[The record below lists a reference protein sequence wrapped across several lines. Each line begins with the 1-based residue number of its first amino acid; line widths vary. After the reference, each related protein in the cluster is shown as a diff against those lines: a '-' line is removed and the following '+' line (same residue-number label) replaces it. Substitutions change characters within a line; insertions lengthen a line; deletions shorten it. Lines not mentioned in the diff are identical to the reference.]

1 MTVYYIKQDNTSWCC
16 EEDSGP
22 YYEEIEEIFHVC
34 ECEKVI
40 PDDEPDMALH
50 LQTCLGGGPIL
61 KWREAT
67 KREALAYVD
76 GKSDGYSEGHYD
88 GAEWQKQQDARRAE
102 AADKAKTDPQRSV
115 HELVHLGYKVT
126 VDGTKLGK
134 SINHYS
140 EYSDEVIL
148 ETPYYYDVAEGFSLQ
163 IKNTNEDNTYSF
175 GSIKQEYFLVVGEE
189 EVAITPTIAYGIAK
203 SVDAFKNK
211 YRSNND
217 PTLF

>member
-1 MTVYYIKQDNTSWCC
+1 MTIYYIKQDNTTWCC

-22 YYEEIEEIFHVC
+22 YYEEIDNIFH
-34 ECEKVI
+34 ECDCKDVEVNA
-40 PDDEPDMALH
+40 DH
-50 LQTCLGGGPIL
+50 LQACVGGGPIL
-61 KWREAT
+61 KWRKANKIES
-67 KREALAYVD
+67 LAFSD
-76 GKSDGYSEGHYD
+76 GKDDGFQEGWND
-88 GAEWQKQQDARRAE
+88 GADWQKKQDARKAE

-163 IKNTNEDNTYSF
+163 IKNTNPENVYSF
-175 GSIKQEYFLVVGEE
+175 GSISQEYFLVVGEE